1 MKRRFSTE
9 ARVGV
14 FVILAIA
21 ILAYITIDVSQ
32 LGFTRGTYKIYTF
45 MDNAEGVAA
54 KTPVQV
60 AGIPVGRVSRVEL
73 TPDSKAK
80 VEIELKKDVKIGDDV
95 EAEVRT
101 RGVLGDTY
109 IEIFPGK
116 EGGIAIPEGG
126 TVRRVKTP
134 ADYQQLVRDLSSLTV
149 DLKEITTALKEYT
162 VSEKSYTAEILKNMQ
177 TLTGQMAKFSVNN
190 NANLEAIVANMRSLT
205 QDLAK
210 FSRDSSD
217 DVEAAITRIGEITTK
232 VNDGQ
237 GSIGKL
243 INDPTTV
250 EKTNEI
256 LENIAGLTDGVRRIQ
271 TELSYHMEYLGE
283 TNDVKN
289 YVGLKFQT
297 RPDKFFLFEIVHDP
311 QPPAS
316 EKNQI
321 TTVTTGGGATSVVTT
336 ETQDFNKI
344 RFSAQLGKQF
354 KDIVVRGGLIE
365 STGGFGIDYNR
376 GPLGVQFSAFDFSN
390 DDRPHLKFLTQLNL
404 TRSLFFVAG
413 VDDFISTQHDPD
425 WFFGAGVRFTDE
437 DIKSLL
443 GTASLAR

>member
-9 ARVGV
+9 AKVGV

-21 ILAYITIDVSQ
+21 VLVYITLDVSQ
-32 LGFTRGTYKIYTF
+32 LGFSRGTYKIYTF

-60 AGIPVGRVSRVEL
+60 AGIPVGRVSNVTL

-80 VEIELKKDVKIGDDV
+80 VELEIKKDVVLGNDV
-95 EAEVRT
+95 EAEVRV

-116 EGGIAIPEGG
+116 AGTADIPEGG
-126 TVRRVKTP
+126 TVRRVRAP
-134 ADYQQLVRDLSSLTV
+134 ADYQQLVRDLSSLTG
-149 DLKEITTALKEYT
+149 DLKEITGALKEYT
-162 VSEKSYTAEILKNMQ
+162 VSEKSYTAEILRNMNV
-177 TLTGQMAKFSVNN
+177 LTANMAKFTTNN
-190 NANLEAIVANMRSLT
+190 NANLEAIITNMKVLSDNLRTFSANSQDDIEVAL
-205 QDLAK
+205 D
-210 FSRDSSD
+210 
-217 DVEAAITRIGEITTK
+217 RIGEITGK

-283 TNDVKN
+283 TGDVKN
-289 YVGLKFQT
+289 YIGLKFQT
-297 RPDKFFLFEIVHDP
+297 RPDKFFLFQVVHDP
-311 QPPAS
+311 QPPPS
-316 EKNQI
+316 EQNQI

-354 KDIVVRGGLIE
+354 KDFVVRGGLIE
-365 STGGFGIDYNR
+365 STGGFGLEYSK
-376 GPLGVQFSAFDFSN
+376 GPVMASIEAFDFSN
-390 DDRPHLKFLTQLNL
+390 GDRPHLKFLTQLSL

-413 VDDFISTQHDPD
+413 VDDFISTEHNPD